1 MHLKYLCLLTQLKM
15 PNLSTNIYL
24 LWLVVT
30 AFKKQRRQQAPLEDL
45 QTAQRNTPLAAK
57 NIPPK
62 HISDTLGSLLS
73 LDIL

>member
-1 MHLKYLCLLTQLKM
+1 M
-15 PNLSTNIYL
+15 PTLFTYIYL

-30 AFKKQRRQQAPLEDL
+30 DFKKQRKQQAPLEDL

-57 NIPPK
+57 KVPHK
-62 HISDTLGSLLS
+62 HIRDTWGSLLS